1 MYYLYEKSGKKLSEL
16 KKLYQLLKDEYKMY
30 GASIKLQWA
39 LGIRWIDHKMNSMRQ
54 LIDKYGLY
62 VSHLQYFIVDTS
74 TS

>member
-1 MYYLYEKSGKKLSEL
+1 MYYLLEKSGKKLREL

-54 LIDKYGLY
+54 YGLY
-62 VSHLQYFIVDTS
+62 VSHLQYFIVATS
-74 TS
+74 TR